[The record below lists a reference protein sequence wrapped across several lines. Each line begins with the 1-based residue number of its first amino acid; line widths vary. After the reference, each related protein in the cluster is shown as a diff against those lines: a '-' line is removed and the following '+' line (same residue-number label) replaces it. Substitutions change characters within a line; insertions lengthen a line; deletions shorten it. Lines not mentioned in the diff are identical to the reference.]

1 MNAFLDALLLGIV
14 QGFTEFL
21 PVSSTGHLIIME
33 RYLDFHV
40 ASPLFF
46 DVILHA
52 GTACAVLW
60 YFRTFWFSLI
70 REHSFRIYNAQ
81 TLAIVI
87 ATIPAVIA
95 GLLFQDMIES
105 QTRTIEAVIIGL
117 VIGSVLIMI
126 AEYVSAKR
134 TLSQSIERAA
144 PPTPVQ
150 SFIIGI
156 FQALALYPG
165 ISRSGATISAGLLMG
180 KDRMDAT
187 RFSFIL
193 STPIILGI
201 TVKESFAVWKTIELS
216 ALPLYAIGFLSSF
229 IAGLCA
235 VFLLERMMKTTT
247 LKPFVYYRILLAGLL
262 LLVLFF

>member
-1 MNAFLDALLLGIV
+1 MNAFLDALLLGII

-21 PVSSTGHLIIME
+21 PVSSTGHLIVME

-95 GLLFQDMIES
+95 GLFFQDMIES
-105 QTRTIEAVIIGL
+105 QARTIEAVIVGL
-117 VIGSVLIMI
+117 VVGSALIMI

-134 TLSQSIERAA
+134 GSSRSVEDTA
-144 PPTPVQ
+144 PPTLLQ
-150 SFIIGI
+150 SLIIGI

-180 KDRMDAT
+180 KNRMQAT

-201 TVKESFAVWKTIELS
+201 AIKESFAVWQTIELS
-216 ALPLYAIGFLSSF
+216 ALSLYVTGFFSSF
-229 IAGLCA
+229 VAGLCA
-235 VFLLERMMKTTT
+235 VAFLERMMQTTT
-247 LKPFVYYRILLAGLL
+247 LKPFVYYRILFAVLL